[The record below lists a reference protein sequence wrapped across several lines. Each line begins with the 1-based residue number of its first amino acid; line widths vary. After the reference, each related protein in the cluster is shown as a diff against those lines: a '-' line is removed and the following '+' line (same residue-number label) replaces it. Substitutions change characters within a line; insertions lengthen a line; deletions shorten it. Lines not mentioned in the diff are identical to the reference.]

1 MFQRYK
7 LFIII
12 TFILGLVFFGMLF
25 FDKIPIL
32 IACPFKAIT
41 GFPCPGCGGIRAVQ
55 HIFHGEHLKAL
66 YTNPLSCILFCFC
79 GILPIWSFYD
89 CYTNKRTLLN
99 FLRKPWPKKIIIIVL
114 LIILANW
121 IWNIIKGL

>member
-66 YTNPLSCILFCFC
+66 YTNPLSCILFCFKKSLYMEC
-79 GILPIWSFYD
+79 MYR
-89 CYTNKRTLLN
+89 KR
-99 FLRKPWPKKIIIIVL
+99 LRIYINYKR
-114 LIILANW
+114 
-121 IWNIIKGL
+121 